1 MSAARPLIAFD
12 QSACGAGRSHA
23 DALRDTLRLAQA
35 CEAQGYRRFWVS
47 EHHNNGA
54 IVGSAPEVMLGALAV
69 LTTRMRIGAAGIL
82 LPFYAP
88 FKVAEQFRVLEAL
101 APGRVDL
108 GLGRSPGGDPQIFS
122 VLNPAGSSAREGF
135 DDKVRELLHWLRED
149 DAPPSPAGHRI
160 AALPANPGSAQP
172 WMLVTSVDGARA
184 AGERGLPMCFNYSA
198 EQSRGI
204 EAQAFAAYRA
214 AFAPGVFLQRPYT
227 ALMFFALAADTAE
240 QARYLFA
247 SRALWRIRLDRG
259 ERAPLETP
267 AVAHAHPLLRGQ
279 AARIAQQLEINLVG
293 DAASLAARMQ
303 EIAGRVDADEI
314 GVTNWAYHLDDRVRS
329 HQLLAQ
335 AMLA

>member
-1 MSAARPLIAFD
+1 MSRRRPLIAFD

-35 CEAQGYRRFWVS
+35 CEAQGYHRFWVS

-54 IVGSAPEVMLGALAV
+54 IVGSAPEVMLGALSA

-122 VLNPAGSSAREGF
+122 VLNPQGGSAREAF
-135 DDKVRELLHWLRED
+135 EARVRELLRWLRD
-149 DAPPSPAGHRI
+149 DDQPQPLDGHRI
-160 AALPANPGSAQP
+160 AALPANPGCAQP
-172 WMLVTSVDGARA
+172 WLLVTSVDGART
-184 AGERGLPMCFNYSA
+184 AGALGLPMCFNYSA

-204 EAQAFAAYRA
+204 EEAAFAAYRA
-214 AFAPGVFLQRPYT
+214 AFAPGPFLERPHA

-240 QARYLFA
+240 QARYLFS

-259 ERAPLETP
+259 VREPIEAP
-267 AVAHAHPLLRGQ
+267 AVAHAHALMHGQ
-279 AARIAQQLEINLVG
+279 EARIAQQLEINLVG
-293 DAASLAARMQ
+293 DAAGIAARIA
-303 EIAGRVDADEI
+303 EVAGRVDADEI
-314 GVTNWAYHLDDRVRS
+314 GLTNWAYHLDDRVRS
-329 HQLLAQ
+329 HQLLARALQ
-335 AMLA
+335 